1 MSIVRCMHIT
11 LIALALFA
19 FGARASADQ
28 TFELMEWTASGQ
40 FDKVIQLL
48 VPQPSD
54 RLGVTEQHV
63 LCYAYAMSKR
73 YDKLFPCLEV
83 FEAKLKRGDPE
94 TLLFALDDATP
105 TVGLMRSQAYIELG
119 RYVDALREATQ
130 VVEWLDSSGEAEPV
144 LVIDAYAAL
153 ALAEVFA
160 GHPEKAAPLIGKI
173 KKIGKSFFGDDYK
186 NQRALALGRIHMALQ
201 EYAKVREVLAGDSI
215 NDLNAFLD
223 NLFSGAF
230 IRGRD
235 NWLWQE
241 LPRMYMLNRALFG
254 MGEYEQ
260 ASVGYDRLLAVEQT
274 RQNGEIYWMA
284 NFDRGQI
291 ADRLGD
297 KSAAVNYY
305 RRAIDTLEIQR
316 ASINTEA
323 NKIGFIG
330 DKQSVYTRII
340 RLLIDLGRP
349 ADAFEYL
356 ERSRARALVDLLAK
370 KQDWRPKQQSDRVGQ
385 LLRRQLLEDEE
396 RTAQGAGKNR
406 SDDLWRAGGT
416 ETMLELREI
425 DPATASLVSVT
436 TLSADQVRNA
446 LRPEDVLVEYFFEAE
461 RLYIFIVS
469 REGYKVKQ
477 MPVAGLLDKVAA
489 LRAAIEC
496 RTSEATSFAIDI
508 YDSIWRPIVSDLG
521 SRRVLVVPHGPLH
534 YLPFAALYD
543 GQHYLIEKHAIS
555 LLPSASV
562 LQFLDQ
568 TALTAVPTAGALIL
582 GNPDLGSRRLN
593 LPYAE
598 KEAIRIAELLG
609 SKDLLLKTEA
619 SESAFIK
626 RSGQRELIHLA
637 SHGDFT
643 AEQPLQSALL
653 LAKGGGQDGRLT
665 VDEIYGLEL
674 NARLVTLSACETGL
688 GKVASGDDVIGLIR
702 GFIYAGASSVLA
714 SLWKVDDIATS
725 DLMLHFYQNQPN
737 LGSSEALRVAQRA
750 MIAKGLHPF
759 FWGAFYLTGR

>member
-1 MSIVRCMHIT
+1 MSIVRRTHIT
-11 LIALALFA
+11 LITLAFFA
-19 FGARASADQ
+19 FGGGARADQ

-48 VPQPSD
+48 APQPSD

-63 LCYAYAMSKR
+63 LCHAYAMSKR

-83 FEAKLKRGDPE
+83 FESKLKRDDPE

-119 RYVDALREATQ
+119 RYADALREASQ
-130 VVEWLDSSGEAEPV
+130 VVEWLNSSGETEPV
-144 LVIDAYAAL
+144 VAIDAYAAL

-160 GHPEKAAPLIGKI
+160 GFPEKAIPQIGKI
-173 KKIGKSFFGDDYK
+173 KKAGKSLFGDDYK
-186 NQRALALGRIHMALQ
+186 NQRALALGRVYMALQ
-201 EYAKVREVLAGDSI
+201 EYAKVREVLGKDSI
-215 NDLNAFLD
+215 NTLNAFLD

-260 ASVGYDRLLAVEQT
+260 ARVGYDRLLAVDQI
-274 RQNGEIYWMA
+274 RHNGEIYWMA

-297 KSAAVNYY
+297 KSAAVKYY

-316 ASINTEA
+316 ATINTEA

-356 ERSRARALVDLLAK
+356 ERSRARSLVDLLAK
-370 KQDWRPKQQSDRVGQ
+370 KQDWRPKQQSDRVGR
-385 LLRRQLLEDEE
+385 LLRQQLLEDEE
-396 RTAQGAGKNR
+396 RTTQGAGKNG
-406 SDDLWRAGGT
+406 SDGLWQAGGT
-416 ETMLELREI
+416 ETVQELREI
-425 DPATASLVSVT
+425 DPATAALVSVT

-446 LRPEDVLVEYFFEAE
+446 LRPEDVLVEYFMEAD
-461 RLYIFIVS
+461 RLFIFIVS
-469 REGYKVKQ
+469 REGYKVIST
-477 MPVAGLLDKVAA
+477 PVAGLRDKVAA

-496 RTSEATSFAIDI
+496 RASEAKSLASEI
-508 YDSIWRPIVSDLG
+508 YDLIWRPVVTDLG
-521 SRRVLVVPHGPLH
+521 NRRVLVVPHGPLH

-543 GQHYLIEKHAIS
+543 GQNYLIEKHAIS

-562 LQFLDQ
+562 LQFLDK
-568 TALTAVPTAGALIL
+568 TAKTAVPSAGALIL

-609 SKDLLLKTEA
+609 SKDLLLKHEA

-626 RSGQRELIHLA
+626 QSGQRELIHLA

-653 LAKGGGQDGRLT
+653 LAKGEGQDGRLT
-665 VDEIYGLEL
+665 VDEIYGLNL
-674 NARLVTLSACETGL
+674 SARLVTLSACETGL

-725 DLMLHFYQNQPN
+725 DLMLHFYQHQPG
-737 LGSSEALRVAQRA
+737 LGSPEALRVAQRA
-750 MIAKGLHPF
+750 MIGKGLHPF